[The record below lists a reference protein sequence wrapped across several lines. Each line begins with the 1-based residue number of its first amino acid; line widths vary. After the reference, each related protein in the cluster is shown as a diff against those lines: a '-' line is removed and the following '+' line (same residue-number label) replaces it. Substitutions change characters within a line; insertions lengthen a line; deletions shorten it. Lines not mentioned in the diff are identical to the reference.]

1 MCFEGRDSLVPPSLK
16 WPVMLCVGLVWHTSD
31 SGLLAPSV
39 GLRLR
44 GKQRLNAPSV
54 MGPEA
59 SEFGFVGSRA
69 CDYPTGDRF
78 SRDSLLESAARWYV
92 GGL

>member
-1 MCFEGRDSLVPPSLK
+1 VPHPTSLPASKGPLNFLSV
-16 WPVMLCVGLVWHTSD
+16 
-31 SGLLAPSV
+31 V

-78 SRDSLLESAARWYV
+78 SRDSLLESAARW
-92 GGL
+92 